1 MSIPNKVPELNSL
14 NGGLGGVSK
23 TGAVPNS
30 SDTVPMCLA
39 GILLGAVV
47 CMSKYDIEM
56 MKQQIAYKMASAKAY
71 AGVDE
76 TKVNGKEVWTALD
89 EKKGIV
95 ERFINESVSSAK
107 SAGDAIE
114 DEAFGQFASAGV
126 NLAGAAGTIG
136 AGSFGGADDEVTPQL
151 NNAKALQTKM
161 ESVDASAAPDLEL
174 GSGASQD
181 SETLEEKQEQ
191 LEKLGL
197 DRGNKIKTYLT
208 ESKKLKEEE
217 SSLKIEK
224 FGREK
229 VMEDVQKNPRTG
241 LQGKEGDDSQV
252 SFMKEKIKEADLR
265 LEEIKKEQ
273 VGLDKEKSELEG
285 RISVKKQEIADKR
298 KFLEKSGIE
307 AHIRSL
313 NADEP
318 DLSVFGKDSDLDDKA
333 LAHLKSV
340 DPQKFEALQT
350 KVNVRVEKLS
360 VSDRETRLS
369 KRSQRANLA
378 GQLAGMG
385 ANAAQASGHVAQAKE
400 QVESSKEKAYAD
412 TLMNLQQTWSGQL
425 SDTQQRADSFLQD
438 ANAIVANLAAPMRG

>member
-1 MSIPNKVPELNSL
+1 
-14 NGGLGGVSK
+14 
-23 TGAVPNS
+23 
-30 SDTVPMCLA
+30 
-39 GILLGAVV
+39 
-47 CMSKYDIEM
+47 
-56 MKQQIAYKMASAKAY
+56 MAC
-71 AGVDE
+71 
-76 TKVNGKEVWTALD
+76 
-89 EKKGIV
+89 
-95 ERFINESVSSAK
+95 
-107 SAGDAIE
+107 
-114 DEAFGQFASAGV
+114 Q
-126 NLAGAAGTIG
+126 
-136 AGSFGGADDEVTPQL
+136 
-151 NNAKALQTKM
+151 
-161 ESVDASAAPDLEL
+161 
-174 GSGASQD
+174 
-181 SETLEEKQEQ
+181 
-191 LEKLGL
+191 
-197 DRGNKIKTYLT
+197 
-208 ESKKLKEEE
+208 
-217 SSLKIEK
+217 
-224 FGREK
+224 
-229 VMEDVQKNPRTG
+229 
-241 LQGKEGDDSQV
+241 
-252 SFMKEKIKEADLR
+252 KIKEADLR